1 MFVSAISIAQT
12 TSLEFHNGIVAK
24 QSRID
29 AAVSRFNAGIV
40 LFDGDTILSA
50 YKNMLTVTESV
61 ISETEK
67 MKVPESGTEYH
78 KAALDLFRFYLRT
91 FENDYYDAVAIM
103 YRIPVTDA
111 DIEEMERL
119 FDRIELKGGKVAAEH
134 RLLEG
139 IGRVRDVRQG
149 PDGGEAFWR
158 GGSDRS
164 ALYAHPVRRALRHGG
179 HTCGFDG
186 CQRWHV
192 RQGQRQVVPRPLR
205 QVLRPRRRQLFVRA
219 SRRERA

>member
-12 TSLEFHNGIVAK
+12 NSLEFHNGIVAK

-119 FDRIELKGGKVAAEH
+119 FDRIELKESIFLNAFFNAQIDFCD
-134 RLLEG
+134 LAG
-139 IGRVRDVRQG
+139 I
-149 PDGGEAFWR
+149 EI
-158 GGSDRS
+158 
-164 ALYAHPVRRALRHGG
+164 
-179 HTCGFDG
+179 
-186 CQRWHV
+186 
-192 RQGQRQVVPRPLR
+192 
-205 QVLRPRRRQLFVRA
+205 
-219 SRRERA
+219 EN